1 MANSDPRTN
10 QRKLNLLINRFESQ
24 IRMIDSTVTV
34 MSIDPNSHPI
44 FCQRMTDFMHWFID
58 VMIGYLSV
66 NKSDII
72 DEFKK
77 WANKTDFMSMS

>member
-10 QRKLNLLINRFESQ
+10 QRKLNLLNNRFESQ

-34 MSIDPNSHPI
+34 MSIDPNSHRI

-77 WANKTDFMSMS
+77 WANKTDFM